1 MRCHGDACDV
11 TPVGPQDLPSR
22 PSGWSHWEQNG
33 HAIQKQKCKTEESM
47 EAQFLEMPRSA
58 SQTPSSPSV
67 PRPWGPVEAGGE
79 EGHDVFS
86 PSWWILR
93 VDLLSSSLAKDHFA
107 CLFSPSDQRR
117 SLPTPLLSEAGP
129 LDFASAFSLQP
140 LLLVAPGLQ
149 SSERSTPGPR
159 AMAGLRNGHRSCIRA
174 AFTASTRAGFQKRQ
188 RNRLHRLKAS
198 HKKNHLDFVEGIW
211 REKLFCR
218 QLLDPFDADWEDARG
233 HASCHLSACSL
244 GAASCDEPLHMLK
257 SRGPG
262 DVSLEDPLSANLP
275 VLVLTATGWASA
287 APEASD
293 VDMQPV
299 EASRLEARGRM
310 ARLSG
315 PPEDSGMMEEDRG
328 SPEAGRP
335 QGRARR
341 SRPPPRLGTER
352 DRGPKLPLSKRKLE
366 LLLAE
371 PEKSKRKKQYV
382 V

>member
-1 MRCHGDACDV
+1 
-11 TPVGPQDLPSR
+11 
-22 PSGWSHWEQNG
+22 
-33 HAIQKQKCKTEESM
+33 
-47 EAQFLEMPRSA
+47 
-58 SQTPSSPSV
+58 
-67 PRPWGPVEAGGE
+67 
-79 EGHDVFS
+79 
-86 PSWWILR
+86 
-93 VDLLSSSLAKDHFA
+93 
-107 CLFSPSDQRR
+107 
-117 SLPTPLLSEAGP
+117 
-129 LDFASAFSLQP
+129 
-140 LLLVAPGLQ
+140 
-149 SSERSTPGPR
+149 
-159 AMAGLRNGHRSCIRA
+159 MAGLRNGHRSCIRA

-211 REKLFCR
+211 RE
-218 QLLDPFDADWEDARG
+218 LLDPYDADWEDARG

-299 EASRLEARGRM
+299 EAGRLEARGRM
-310 ARLSG
+310 ARLPG

-341 SRPPPRLGTER
+341 SRLPPRLGTER

>member
-1 MRCHGDACDV
+1 
-11 TPVGPQDLPSR
+11 
-22 PSGWSHWEQNG
+22 
-33 HAIQKQKCKTEESM
+33 
-47 EAQFLEMPRSA
+47 
-58 SQTPSSPSV
+58 
-67 PRPWGPVEAGGE
+67 
-79 EGHDVFS
+79 
-86 PSWWILR
+86 
-93 VDLLSSSLAKDHFA
+93 
-107 CLFSPSDQRR
+107 
-117 SLPTPLLSEAGP
+117 
-129 LDFASAFSLQP
+129 
-140 LLLVAPGLQ
+140 
-149 SSERSTPGPR
+149 
-159 AMAGLRNGHRSCIRA
+159 MAGLRNGHRSCIRA

-198 HKKNHLDFVEGIW
+198 HRKNHLDFVEGIW
-211 REKLFCR
+211 RE
-218 QLLDPFDADWEDARG
+218 LLDPYDADWEDARG
-233 HASCHLSACSL
+233 HASCHLSGCSL

-262 DVSLEDPLSANLP
+262 DVSLEDPLSVNLP
-275 VLVLTATGWASA
+275 VLVLTATSYASA
-287 APEASD
+287 APEVSD

-299 EASRLEARGRM
+299 EAGRLEARGRM
-310 ARLSG
+310 ARLPG